1 MYSKDELTSR
11 NVATLKDIAKQ
22 IGAKIKS
29 SDNKETIIYAIL
41 DAQAETMPQPVK
53 RKRARIAKTEDKV
66 YTVKGKD
73 GENFD
78 VMKNQ
83 ATGPSAHEEPNL
95 FNESDKTQEGTLPVS
110 EPANSNTETQ
120 ENKNTEVSDQSTNSP
135 EEPVIAFP
143 KHRGRKSKA
152 ELEAI
157 AIAKAAALKKQHEAK
172 LATHDTI
179 NTEMNSSEN
188 ENAQKELTAN
198 ALSAE
203 NKVSENNA
211 GMDNT
216 EESKNEGNT
225 VAENDSTTSDSSL
238 SGTDNLIPEQ
248 VFDHSKETNGQ
259 NNELFAQLQAKMNA
273 QNEEEVYQQNATVQT
288 PNNGYV
294 QVWENDPGDGTDF
307 IPVVD
312 LPIEDQSALPSF
324 DIFDRPM
331 NSAAANQ
338 QNQAVLSDAQEEQEQ
353 EPLYDFSD
361 IITSNGVLEVMPDG
375 YGFLRSSDYN
385 YLSSPD
391 DVYVASNFIKRYGLK
406 TGDVVLCKVRPPHE
420 GEKYFPL
427 TSVVKINGREP
438 SEIRDRVP
446 FEHLT
451 PLFPNEKFSLCGNR
465 STTNL
470 STRIVDLFS
479 PIGKGQRA
487 LIVAQPKT
495 GKTILMK
502 DIANAIAANHPEA
515 YLMMLLIDERPEEVT
530 DMARTVNAEVI
541 ASTFDEPAER
551 HVKIAGIVLEKA
563 KRMVECG
570 HDVVIFLDSIT
581 RLARAYNT
589 VAPASGKVLTGG
601 VDANALQKPKRF
613 FGAARNIEGG
623 GSLTIIA
630 TALID
635 TGSKMDEVIFEEFK
649 GTGNMELQLDRSLS
663 NKRIFPAVNLVAS
676 STRRDDLLQDKITL
690 DRMWILRKYI
700 SDMNP
705 IEAMNT
711 IHNSM
716 QHTRNNDEFLLS
728 MNS

>member
-1 MYSKDELTSR
+1 MHSKSSNTSSVSIVETLHFIEKSYNIQYIIMYSKDELSAKS
-11 NVATLKDIAKQ
+11 VLQLKDLAKE
-22 IGAKIKS
+22 IGVKIKS
-29 SDNKETIIYAIL
+29 GDNKETIIYTIL
-41 DAQAETMPQPVK
+41 DALAEASADGAAQK
-53 RKRARIAKTEDKV
+53 RKRTRIASKKEDRV
-66 YTVKGKD
+66 YSVHGIE

-83 ATGPSAHEEPNL
+83 VNGPAATDTTTEEETP
-95 FNESDKTQEGTLPVS
+95 QATLATIDPL
-110 EPANSNTETQ
+110 A
-120 ENKNTEVSDQSTNSP
+120 
-135 EEPVIAFP
+135 AFP

-157 AIAKAAALKKQHEAK
+157 AAAKAAAIKMQQEGMKAAE
-172 LATHDTI
+172 
-179 NTEMNSSEN
+179 NTAELPT
-188 ENAQKELTAN
+188 ENADHT
-198 ALSAE
+198 
-203 NKVSENNA
+203 
-211 GMDNT
+211 DNT
-216 EESKNEGNT
+216 ESPTEQATVSEEEAMATALASNEQPT
-225 VAENDSTTSDSSL
+225 EEAPVSDNQE
-238 SGTDNLIPEQ
+238 TEIPEAQ
-248 VFDHSKETNGQ
+248 FTADGSGND
-259 NNELFAQLQAKMNA
+259 NSELIAMLQAKMNA
-273 QNEEEVYQQNATVQT
+273 HNENST
-288 PNNGYV
+288 PAEPKENNTPESAVAETTPDG
-294 QVWENDPGDGTDF
+294 VWAGDPGDGTDF
-307 IPVVD
+307 ITVVD
-312 LPIEDQSALPSF
+312 LPIEDQAAMPTY

-331 NSAAANQ
+331 TPAATAAPASA
-338 QNQAVLSDAQEEQEQ
+338 QAPKEVSQ
-353 EPLYDFSD
+353 EPEYDFTD
-361 IITSNGVLEVMPDG
+361 IISANGVLEVLSDG
-375 YGFLRSSDYN
+375 YGFLRSSDFN

-391 DVYVASNFIKRYGLK
+391 DIYVATNFVKRYGLK
-406 TGDVVLCKVRPPHE
+406 TGDVIQCHVRPPHE

-427 TSVVKINGREP
+427 TSIDKINGRDP
-438 SEIRDRVP
+438 SDVRDRVP

-451 PLFPNEKFSLCGNR
+451 PLFPNEKFELCGDR
-465 STTNL
+465 RTTNL

-613 FGAARNIEGG
+613 FGAARNIENG

-676 STRRDDLLQDKITL
+676 STRRDDLLQDKTTL
-690 DRMWILRKYI
+690 DRMWILRKFI

-711 IHNSM
+711 IHKSM
-716 QHTRNNDEFLLS
+716 QQTRNNEEFLIS